1 MVFEIPQGV
10 RGMKRA
16 INLLNVALFGMV
28 CYVYGNYQGLQEQK
42 SVDNQMAIRYAV
54 LQALN
59 EVEQ

>member
-1 MVFEIPQGV
+1 
-10 RGMKRA
+10 MKRV

-28 CYVYGNYQGLQEQK
+28 CYVYGNYQGHQEQK

>member
-1 MVFEIPQGV
+1 
-10 RGMKRA
+10 MKRA

>member
-1 MVFEIPQGV
+1 MV
-10 RGMKRA
+10 KRV

-28 CYVYGNYQGLQEQK
+28 CYVYGNYQGQQVQK
-42 SVDNQMAIRYAV
+42 EVDNSMAIRYAV